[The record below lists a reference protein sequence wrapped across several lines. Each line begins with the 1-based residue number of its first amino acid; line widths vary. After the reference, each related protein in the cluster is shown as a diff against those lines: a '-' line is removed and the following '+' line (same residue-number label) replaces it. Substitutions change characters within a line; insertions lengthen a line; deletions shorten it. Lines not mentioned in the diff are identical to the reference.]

1 MDLEMSFLTKI
12 LILAV
17 FGPEMKTQKSNEV
30 SGCTEINIK
39 ATRDMKSANKDD

>member
-30 SGCTEINIK
+30 SGCTKISRK
-39 ATRDMKSANKDD
+39 ATRDMKSTNKDY